1 MDKDTIYC
9 ILILIGAVVLMM
21 GLILSAQN
29 IAEHQNESN
38 DSSNNV
44 SVDNGSND
52 DEESNARVI
61 IPISGSDGSFA
72 II

>member
-9 ILILIGAVVLMM
+9 ILILSGAVVLAI

-38 DSSNNV
+38 DSSNNI
-44 SVDNGSND
+44 SVDNGSNND
-52 DEESNARVI
+52 GESNAHVI
-61 IPISGSDGSFA
+61 IPISGSGGSFA